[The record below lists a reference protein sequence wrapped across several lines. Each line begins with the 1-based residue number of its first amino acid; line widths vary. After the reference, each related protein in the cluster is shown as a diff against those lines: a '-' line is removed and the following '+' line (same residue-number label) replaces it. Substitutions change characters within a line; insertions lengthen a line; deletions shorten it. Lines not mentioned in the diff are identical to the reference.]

1 MIHLSST
8 SPVPTPVTL
17 GERLEQF
24 AKRLNLLASIRAT
37 QNYFSLWASFSLLGA
52 ISAVGLYLLAE
63 VLRSEGLKGW
73 RVLRALFLGKVHTF
87 FERL

>member
-24 AKRLNLLASIRAT
+24 AKRLNLLASISAT
-37 QNYFSLWASFSLLGA
+37 QNYFSLWASFSLLEQF
-52 ISAVGLYLLAE
+52 SKMVNPFE
-63 VLRSEGLKGW
+63 NT
-73 RVLRALFLGKVHTF
+73 LGV
-87 FERL
+87 EPEP